1 MQSLM
6 PTGIPT
12 KAIVGLASVMVGGVM
27 FSGNVAG
34 AMAHSVANNSQL
46 QVGQLQVG
54 PLQVGQ
60 NFTGIGLSEA
70 GTIPSDSHGAVGNQ
84 HIMQVTNG
92 AVAIYDKRN
101 GQRLQQTSLDDF
113 WRNTG
118 LPEWNALG
126 NFDPRIVYD
135 PTSQRWFTTAADR
148 TDANGNYQTF
158 PLGNRVVLAVSN
170 SADPTQGWR
179 GFSLAASTASN
190 PLFADAPTLGIDAD
204 GVQIA
209 AVMFD
214 AGLNSPTSTLLTIDK
229 AQLLNP
235 TADPLRYET
244 RFGVPADQTGDALQT
259 VNDFFRPADGQTE
272 VWASRGSD
280 ELRRSTLLP
289 GQMLQTATVM
299 TQPFFAAD
307 YGLQPDRSRN
317 LEIGDPRLSSNLVRV
332 GDSIWTVQTVAG
344 PTGNSRIRWTEID
357 ANTNQVKQ
365 SGEIGVGETDH
376 FYPSIAVNSAG
387 RVVIGYNRSGAN
399 EFISS
404 YAVAGT
410 IQPNGKLELGV
421 PILLK
426 AGTGNYSQTFGS
438 GRNRWGDYS
447 ATVFDPTDPLSFWTF
462 QQVADR
468 DNQWSTQ
475 ITQVRFADRA
485 SVPEPTA
492 GFGLLAAVGLVRYR
506 RRR

>member
-6 PTGIPT
+6 RAGRQENAI
-12 KAIVGLASVMVGGVM
+12 AAHSIVGLAHVLLGGIVLL
-27 FSGNVAG
+27 GNGAG
-34 AMAHSVANNSQL
+34 ATAQNI
-46 QVGQLQVG
+46 
-54 PLQVGQ
+54 QVGQ
-60 NFTGIGLSEA
+60 NFTGITLSEA

-84 HIMQVTNG
+84 HIVQVTNG
-92 AVAIYDKRN
+92 ALAIYDKRN
-101 GQRLQQTSLDDF
+101 GQRLQQSSLDAF

-148 TDANGNYQTF
+148 TDANGDFQPF
-158 PLGNRVVLAVSN
+158 PLGNRIVLAVSN
-170 SADPTQGWR
+170 TADPTQGWR
-179 GFSLAASTASN
+179 GFALAASSAAN

-204 GVQIA
+204 GVQIG

-214 AGLNSPTSTLLTIDK
+214 AGLGSGTSTLITIDK

-235 TADPLRYET
+235 TSDPLRYET
-244 RFGVPADQTGDALQT
+244 RFDVPNIETGYAPQT

-272 VWASRGSD
+272 VWASSGIN
-280 ELRRSTLLP
+280 ELRRSTIVP
-289 GQMLQTATVM
+289 GQVLQTT
-299 TQPFFAAD
+299 TITTEPFFGAFNA
-307 YGLQPDRSRN
+307 LQPDGSRD

-332 GDSIWTVQTVAG
+332 GDSIWIVQTVAG
-344 PTGNSRIRWTEID
+344 PMGNSQIRWTEID
-357 ANTNQVKQ
+357 AHTNQVKQ
-365 SGEIGVGETDH
+365 SGEIGAADKDH
-376 FYPSIAVNSAG
+376 FYPSIAVNPSG

-404 YAVAGT
+404 YAVAGM
-410 IQPNGKLELGV
+410 IKDGKLKLSL
-421 PILLK
+421 PKLLK
-426 AGTGNYSQTFGS
+426 AGAGNYSQTFGS

-447 ATVFDPTDPLSFWTF
+447 ATVFDPRDPLSFWTF

-475 ITQVRFADRA
+475 ITQVRFVDVV
-485 SVPEPTA
+485 SVPEPTI
-492 GFGLLAAVGLVRYR
+492 GLGLLAAVGSVRYR
-506 RRR
+506 RRRSLNLSRCGD